1 MSDSEI
7 VNRYMNVTVIAGI
20 LQNVI
25 FAVILYAVSYLVV
38 GKNTLGNGTDYHRQ
52 NRNPD
57 IKNNRHRR
65 TMLCKKLS
73 KRNRSIQNY
82 HAAEGGDKHA

>member
-38 GKNTLGNGTDYHRQ
+38 D
-52 NRNPD
+52 
-57 IKNNRHRR
+57 
-65 TMLCKKLS
+65 KKL
-73 KRNRSIQNY
+73 NM
-82 HAAEGGDKHA
+82 E